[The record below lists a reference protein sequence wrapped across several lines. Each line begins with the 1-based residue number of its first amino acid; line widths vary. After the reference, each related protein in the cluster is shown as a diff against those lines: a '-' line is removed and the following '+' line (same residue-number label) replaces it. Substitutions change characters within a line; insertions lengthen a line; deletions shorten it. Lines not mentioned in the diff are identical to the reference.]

1 MKRARKK
8 CLFPSKKRKELVDS
22 VVRDEH
28 DEIIDKSIEKLLTQ
42 VQFKYYPERLKFLQD
57 LDQQLLLQCARNMV
71 LVYLDV
77 LRHYCKRIRYLQL
90 QNSWLLHIN
99 LYFDASIKV
108 DGVSST

>member
-8 CLFPSKKRKELVDS
+8 CLFPSKKRKELVAS

-57 LDQQLLLQCARNMV
+57 LDQQLLLQCV
-71 LVYLDV
+71 TW
-77 LRHYCKRIRYLQL
+77 YCTVNYRLTIKP
-90 QNSWLLHIN
+90 NA
-99 LYFDASIKV
+99 FSIC
-108 DGVSST
+108 